1 VNKHSSINWLEFKGD
16 KTMLHYLKT
25 LLGFAVIGSLH
36 LSSWAQSDWPKAKP
50 VTLVVAFAAG
60 SSTDIVARS
69 LTQKLN

>member
-1 VNKHSSINWLEFKGD
+1 LIFHWLNKRETNIASINWLESKGD

-50 VTLVVAFAAG
+50 VTLVRRFCRG
-60 SSTDIVARS
+60 FFD
-69 LTQKLN
+69 